1 MRHTIT
7 VTVEVEADTRSRK
20 QVIDE
25 LLGHITD
32 LQDQQFHS
40 CDVLPSG
47 QEVGHKY
54 CTLSVAK
61 ATADKVTT
69 TAGWAV
75 N

>member
-40 CDVLPSG
+40 CTVLPSG
-47 QEVGHKY
+47 QEVGRKE
-54 CTLSVAK
+54 CCLSVAK
-61 ATADKVTT
+61 ATADKVTV
-69 TAGWAV
+69 TAGWAAI
-75 N
+75 